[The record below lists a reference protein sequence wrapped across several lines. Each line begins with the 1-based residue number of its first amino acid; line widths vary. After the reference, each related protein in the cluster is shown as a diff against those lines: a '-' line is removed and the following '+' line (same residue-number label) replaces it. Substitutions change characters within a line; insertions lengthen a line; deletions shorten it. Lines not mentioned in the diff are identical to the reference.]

1 MNIRL
6 NERKKKKERKR
17 EKKTE
22 RKTGRKGATK
32 TIRMMT
38 IKMKT
43 TRYLID
49 QERGEIRKHRHSDRR
64 KLIK

>member
-1 MNIRL
+1 MQIGENKIKVKMTICL
-6 NERKKKKERKR
+6 I
-17 EKKTE
+17 
-22 RKTGRKGATK
+22 TK

-49 QERGEIRKHRHSDRR
+49 QERGEIRRHRHSDRR
-64 KLIK
+64 KIIK